1 MTSLSPK
8 IGVCESRF
16 STVLKPHRH
25 NPDCR
30 DVTAIGKGHGSI
42 PRRTQPTWWAF
53 SRSLFCSWLHELP
66 SWRAPSHYWWASTLV
81 CRQDAGEKE
90 RTPVCSARHMFLV
103 ISPPVSCSS
112 YQLEEVST
120 SPSAAAWSLC
130 SLLCLPPLS
139 FLSLWWSPVEMKQRV
154 KLSKLNYLTFKG
166 ADINLYAMN
175 FTGHA
180 IAARIKNTKDGG
192 LLTSSTLWSLWQL
205 KHIEQAS
212 IAPLRRTSF

>member
-25 NPDCR
+25 DPDCR

-53 SRSLFCSWLHELP
+53 SRSLFACGCMSCHLGVRRVSIDGPSRWCADRMLERKSALLSVRLGTCSWL
-66 SWRAPSHYWWASTLV
+66 
-81 CRQDAGEKE
+81 
-90 RTPVCSARHMFLV
+90 
-103 ISPPVSCSS
+103 SP
-112 YQLEEVST
+112 LL
-120 SPSAAAWSLC
+120 SLALRIN
-130 SLLCLPPLS
+130 SKNLPPHRLPQRGRYAPYS
-139 FLSLWWSPVEMKQRV
+139 ASRPSKSLIPLSLWWDEAEG
-154 KLSKLNYLTFKG
+154 KLSKLNYPTFKG
-166 ADINLYAMN
+166 ADINLYAIN
-175 FTGHA
+175 FAGHI

-192 LLTSSTLWSLWQL
+192 LLTSSTLRSLWQL
-205 KHIEQAS
+205 EHTEQAS